1 MSSATNSSAIGLNST
16 RCRAAANREPVRND
30 LRAWSEAGSAGAND
44 VDVFGDT
51 SPGPPRNPPGT
62 PGVINGTLVEK
73 PVLPIEATPL
83 IEGAGAHARNRIVDI
98 RSGPLQVRLAETA
111 ADIDAVQ
118 ALRYRIFYES
128 LGARPLPE
136 MLLRQRDFDRF
147 DNDCDHLLVLD
158 RGNGRSSN
166 PVVGTYRLLRRDAA
180 RRLGGFYSADE
191 YDIAPLVAHDGEI
204 LELGR
209 SCVDAAYRQRPA
221 IQLLWN
227 GIAAYVF
234 HHDITLMFGCASL
247 PGTDAD
253 ALATPLSYLHYYHLA
268 PSALRPRALNDRYV
282 DMRRLS
288 IGAIDRGRALAGLP
302 PLIKGY
308 LRLGGFVGDGAVIDE
323 QFNTTDICILVKTN
337 LVTAKYSRHYERK
350 CKDI

>member
-1 MSSATNSSAIGLNST
+1 M
-16 RCRAAANREPVRND
+16 
-30 LRAWSEAGSAGAND
+30 
-44 VDVFGDT
+44 
-51 SPGPPRNPPGT
+51 
-62 PGVINGTLVEK
+62 INGTVTAQ
-73 PVLPIEATPL
+73 PVLPTESPRL
-83 IEGAGAHARNRIVDI
+83 IEDASLHSRDRIVDI

-136 MLLRQRDFDRF
+136 MLRRRRDFDRF
-147 DNDCDHLLVLD
+147 DNDCDHLLVID
-158 RGNGRSSN
+158 RGHERGCNK
-166 PVVGTYRLLRRDAA
+166 VVGTYRLLRRDAA
-180 RRLGGFYSADE
+180 LRLGGFYSAEE
-191 YDIAPLVAHDGEI
+191 YNIAPLVAHEGEI

-221 IQLLWN
+221 MQLLWN

-247 PGTDAD
+247 PGTDPD

-268 PSALRPRALNDRYV
+268 PSGLRPRALHERYV

-288 IGAIDRGRALAGLP
+288 IGAIDPGQTLGALP

-323 QFNTTDICILVKTN
+323 QFNTTDVCILVKTD
-337 LVTAKYSRHYERK
+337 LVTSKYSRHYERK
-350 CKDI
+350 CRDT

>member
-1 MSSATNSSAIGLNST
+1 M
-16 RCRAAANREPVRND
+16 
-30 LRAWSEAGSAGAND
+30 AGD
-44 VDVFGDT
+44 VL
-51 SPGPPRNPPGT
+51 PGPSQNPSGAI
-62 PGVINGTLVEK
+62 GVINGTVVVEQ
-73 PVLPIEATPL
+73 PVQPIDSAPL
-83 IEGAGAHARNRIVDI
+83 TEGATARNRDRIVDI

-136 MLLRQRDFDRF
+136 MLRRRRDFDRF
-147 DNDCDHLLVLD
+147 DNDCDHLLVVD
-158 RGNGRSSN
+158 RGHGRHSN
-166 PVVGTYRLLRRDAA
+166 TVVGTYRLLRRDAA

-191 YDIAPLVAHDGEI
+191 YDIEPLVAHQGEI

-221 IQLLWN
+221 MQLLWN

-247 PGTDAD
+247 PGTDPD
-253 ALATPLSYLHYYHLA
+253 ALATPLSYLHYHHLA
-268 PSALRPRALNDRYV
+268 PSALRPRALSARYV
-282 DMRRLS
+282 NMRRRS
-288 IGAIDRGRALAGLP
+288 IDAIDRGRALAALP

-323 QFNTTDICILVKTN
+323 QFNTTDVCVLVKTD
-337 LVTAKYSRHYERK
+337 LVTSKYSRHYERR
-350 CKDI
+350 CKDT